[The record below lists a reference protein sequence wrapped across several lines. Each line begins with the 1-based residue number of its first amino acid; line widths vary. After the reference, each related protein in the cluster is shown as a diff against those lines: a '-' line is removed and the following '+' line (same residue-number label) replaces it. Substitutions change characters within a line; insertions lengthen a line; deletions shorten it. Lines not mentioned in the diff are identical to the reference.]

1 MKLLTICLTLFL
13 FGAAQAADAPKLRIA
28 VLSFGTVNWLMET
41 IEANDL
47 DAAHGYELEVVGLA
61 SGNAARVALLAGEV
75 DTIVADWLWALNR
88 RAAGADMRFAA
99 YSRTL
104 GKLMSDPGVDSL
116 CELKGRKIGVVG
128 GPSDK
133 SWIVLQA
140 LAGRECGFDLAA
152 ETEGL
157 YGAPPLM
164 SRQLTDGSVSAVSTY
179 WHFAARLEAAGAK
192 PLVAI
197 DDAMRRLGVAP
208 APPLIGFTW
217 EAGKPEPAALQGFL
231 QSVRAAGEILAAG
244 DDAWAVLRPSMKT
257 ASDAEF
263 AALRDAYRA
272 GIIRADWTDADT
284 AGAKALYDL
293 MTLHGGAE
301 FAATAGPFDAAVFDA
316 PMIGGE

>member
-1 MKLLTICLTLFL
+1 MKHLIAVLGIFICA
-13 FGAAQAADAPKLRIA
+13 AAQAADPPKLKIA
-28 VLSFGTVNWLMET
+28 VLKFGTVNWLMET
-41 IEANDL
+41 ITSNKL
-47 DAAHGYELEVVGLA
+47 DTAHGYQLDVTGLA

-75 DTIVADWLWALNR
+75 DTIVADWIWSLNR

-104 GKLMSDPGVDSL
+104 GKLMSDPGIADL
-116 CELKGRKIGVVG
+116 CDLKGRKIGVVG

-140 LAGRECGFDLAA
+140 LAGRQCAFDLAT
-152 ETEGL
+152 ETEAL

-164 SRQLTDGSVSAVSTY
+164 SRQLTDGAVSAVSTY
-179 WHFAARLEAAGAK
+179 WHFAARLEAGGAK

-197 DDAMRRLGVAP
+197 EDAMTALGVAP

-217 EAGKPEPAALQGFL
+217 EDGVPNPAALSGFL
-231 QSVRAAGEILAAG
+231 KSVRAAGEILAAD
-244 DDAWAVLRPSMKT
+244 DDAWAALRPRMKA

-263 AALRDAYRA
+263 TALRDAYRA
-272 GIIRADWTDADT
+272 GIIAADWSAADT

-293 MTLHGGAE
+293 LIQHGGAE
-301 FAATAGPFDAAVFDA
+301 FTATAGPFDATVFEA
-316 PMIGGE
+316 PKTGGE